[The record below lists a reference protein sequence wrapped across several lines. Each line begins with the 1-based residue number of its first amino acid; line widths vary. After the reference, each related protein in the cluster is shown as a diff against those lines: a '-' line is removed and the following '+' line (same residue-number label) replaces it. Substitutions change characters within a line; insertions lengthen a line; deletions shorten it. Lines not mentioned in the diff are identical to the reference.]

1 MRKYKRKGLN
11 KIGGAAPAPQSVPQP
26 TTQTISGS
34 ISNTYGYT
42 KNTIKIISNYITENF
57 IFVLIAG
64 ILIIFYLY
72 LLSTDPVTQ
81 EDLDASVVA
90 IKCDSF
96 TDICPQGKK
105 INSNIECVN
114 NECTKDTCCINEVDC
129 SSYSSTSCPTSTPS
143 VNYEN
148 TCETETCTQ
157 DDCCVKN
164 CEDFTQCRDR
174 FILNPDNLC
183 EGEQCTTTECCE
195 EKRTCFSSNEN
206 NEQFNCSILDKVQ
219 KSSPNGIEC
228 PVEGCNDVTC
238 CRESESTNPSCESWD
253 CNDKRN
259 KASADNLLCSE
270 GEDGNCSHDYCCKL

>member
-11 KIGGAAPAPQSVPQP
+11 KIGGATPQP
-26 TTQTISGS
+26 VTQPTQPTQTISGS

-42 KNTIKIISNYITENF
+42 KDTIKIISNYITENF
-57 IFVLIAG
+57 IFVLIAC

-72 LLSTDPVTQ
+72 LFSTDTVNQ
-81 EDLDASVVA
+81 EDLDASVVT

-96 TDICPQGKK
+96 TDICPIGKK
-105 INSNIECVN
+105 INTNIECVN
-114 NECTKDTCCINEVDC
+114 NECTEDTCCINEVTC
-129 SSYSSTSCPTSTPS
+129 LSYSSTCPTSTPT

-164 CEDFTQCRDR
+164 CSDFTLCRGT

-183 EGEQCTTTECCE
+183 EEEQCTTTECCE

-206 NEQFNCSILDKVQ
+206 NEPFNCSIFGKIQ

-238 CRESESTNPSCESWD
+238 CRESETDNPTCESWD
-253 CNDKRN
+253 CIDKRK
-259 KASADNLLCSE
+259 KASADTKLCSE
-270 GEDGNCSHDYCCKL
+270 GTDGNCSHDYCCKD